1 MRKKGWTRESFLLSA
16 LFDRG
21 STVFPVI
28 RSRSHDAGLVALHLF
43 PAVRSR
49 HSIRHSSFF
58 LIKICHYLYFSS
70 IFFSFILFFFY
81 SLVNYLFYP
90 SSNRLHP
97 FLVNQHPTEAS
108 EPGPWGHFPE
118 RAQARPAPPP
128 PSTPPIPPPVG
139 RRVPVAPPPSSPPV
153 LAPVS
158 RRASPK
164 LPSDPP
170 PRSAATSPPC
180 LPYRAA
186 SEAVPASPRAP
197 RQARP
202 PAGRRVFGLAPSSP
216 TVPSIYK
223 CTLKLKYHDSDSD

>member
-158 RRASPK
+158 RRASPT

-170 PRSAATSPPC
+170 PGRPLRPLPASPIELQVRPCPPPPELLVRPDPQQGAAYSGLPPVRPPC
-180 LPYRAA
+180 L
-186 SEAVPASPRAP
+186 VFTN
-197 RQARP
+197 AR
-202 PAGRRVFGLAPSSP
+202 
-216 TVPSIYK
+216 
-223 CTLKLKYHDSDSD
+223 